1 MIEALNAAGDW
12 LRGWMSEDLGL
23 WGLFLS
29 AFVSATVLPGSSE
42 VVMVALLTA
51 HPHLAWPGFAVAL
64 AGNVIGCL
72 LTFGMGYG
80 ARQGYERFQQ
90 VRVDRDSVYVQRLR
104 RWGPPALV
112 LSVLPLVGDALV
124 LAAGWLRLPL
134 LQSVVWIVVGR
145 CDRTRMRS
153 ARKMASS
160 TSWVISRTV
169 WRSSSR

>member
-1 MIEALNAAGDW
+1 MTDWIDAAGQW
-12 LRGWMSEDLGL
+12 LRSWMTEDLGL

-42 VVMVALLTA
+42 VVMVALITA
-51 HPHLAWPGFAVAL
+51 HPHLAWPGFGVAL
-64 AGNVIGCL
+64 LGNVIGCL

-80 ARQGYERFQQ
+80 ARQGYERFQ
-90 VRVDRDSVYVQRLR
+90 RVQIDRDGAYVQRMR

-134 LQSVVWIVVGR
+134 MQSLVWIVIGKG
-145 CDRTRMRS
+145 
-153 ARKMASS
+153 ARYLLVVLSMKGLLA
-160 TSWVISRTV
+160 WF
-169 WRSSSR
+169 